1 VTPRTGTEVLDDHV
15 ERRRAVAASQV
26 PVVDQQLPEVL
37 RLVRRIVHLVGD
49 HDEADRRLLV
59 VDAHAIACAPGSSAA
74 STSESF
80 TDDTNRS
87 CLPVT
92 REEPRVPHGSHP

>member
-59 VDAHAIACAPGSSAA
+59 VDAPCDRMRARLLGGFDQRVLHG
-74 STSESF
+74 
-80 TDDTNRS
+80 RH
-87 CLPVT
+87 
-92 REEPRVPHGSHP
+92 EPLLSR